1 MAGQRKAGPSSYF
14 DPARIDTLDP
24 RTAELVRRRTD
35 ALGPAYRLFYE
46 QPVQIVRGAGVHL
59 YDADG
64 VDVARKIELVLDTL
78 SSEHGYWL
86 DTGILALD

>member
-1 MAGQRKAGPSSYF
+1 MKEEFKIS
-14 DPARIDTLDP
+14 
-24 RTAELVRRRTD
+24 D
-35 ALGPAYRLFYE
+35 A
-46 QPVQIVRGAGVHL
+46 

-64 VDVARKIELVLDTL
+64 LDVARKIELVLDTL

>member
-1 MAGQRKAGPSSYF
+1 MKLPLE
-14 DPARIDTLDP
+14 ITLERCGDGRP
-24 RTAELVRRRTD
+24 DDEGAD
-35 ALGPAYRLFYE
+35 ALLRSESMKEEFKISD
-46 QPVQIVRGAGVHL
+46 V

-64 VDVARKIELVLDTL
+64 LDVARKIELVLDTL